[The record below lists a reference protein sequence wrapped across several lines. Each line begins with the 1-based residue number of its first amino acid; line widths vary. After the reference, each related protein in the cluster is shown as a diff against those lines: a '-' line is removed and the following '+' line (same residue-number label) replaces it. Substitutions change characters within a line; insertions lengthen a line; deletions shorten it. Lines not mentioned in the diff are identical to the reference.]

1 MGLCRRVHWFKAGV
15 LRLDQGVPACVQNL
29 SMKTIYLAGPDVFFP
44 NAKMHFEALEA
55 RCAMLGLKGVRPS
68 DGGMSQ
74 LLEPARRGSGEVVT
88 GDDLAE
94 RIYRANV
101 ALIRDCDGLLAN
113 LIPFR
118 NALEPDSGTV
128 FELGMAVALG
138 KPVAAFVPG
147 GGRTYEARVMEHC
160 RARRDSEGLAWDAAF
175 GFLIEEFGQPTN
187 LMLSRSTAV
196 FDSVDAALLHLQ
208 SALN

>member
-1 MGLCRRVHWFKAGV
+1 
-15 LRLDQGVPACVQNL
+15 
-29 SMKTIYLAGPDVFFP
+29 MKTIYLAGPDVFFP

-55 RCAMLGLKGVRPS
+55 RCAALGLKGVRPS

-74 LLEPARRGSGEVVT
+74 LLQLSTPAHQRIDEVVT

-101 ALIRDCDGLLAN
+101 ALIRECDGLLAN

-147 GGRTYEARVMEHC
+147 GGRTYESRVMEHC
-160 RARRDSEGLAWDAAF
+160 RARRDSEGLAWDAEF

-208 SALN
+208 SVLN

>member
-1 MGLCRRVHWFKAGV
+1 MLSEARHAA
-15 LRLDQGVPACVQNL
+15 PACVQNL

-55 RCAMLGLKGVRPS
+55 RCAALGLKGVRPS

-74 LLEPARRGSGEVVT
+74 LLEPARQGSDEVVT

-160 RARRDSEGLAWDAAF
+160 RARRDSDGLAWDAEF

-196 FDSVDAALLHLQ
+196 FDSFDAALLHLQ
-208 SALN
+208 SVLS